1 MKKKIRSFM
10 IRHLPDGE
18 DIVLFLQQIFI
29 YTLAIIGA
37 CAVILLFAAALLIL
51 ANAVMALYKLLM
63 FIISL

>member
-1 MKKKIRSFM
+1 M

-51 ANAVMALYKLLM
+51 TNAVMALYKLLM
-63 FIISL
+63 FMISL